1 MTAVWVAGPGEAEA
15 VAELIRGFR
24 DWYARS
30 RPSDESVRASV
41 QLLLADPNTDFLLAA
56 PGEGE
61 APVGVCALRYRHSVW
76 TGADDCWMEDLFVRP
91 EAQGRGLGRALVEAA
106 LQRARERGCLRVE
119 LDVDEDNRA
128 ARALY
133 ARLGFDEH
141 AKTGPPERT
150 LFVGYHFE
158 PG

>member
-15 VAELIRGFR
+15 VAGLIRGFR

-91 EAQGRGLGRALVEAA
+91 ETQGRGLGRALDRRD
-106 LQRARERGCLRVE
+106 RARPGDRLC
-119 LDVDEDNRA
+119 
-128 ARALY
+128 ARAGRR
-133 ARLGFDEH
+133 A
-141 AKTGPPERT
+141 
-150 LFVGYHFE
+150 
-158 PG
+158 

>member
-1 MTAVWVAGPGEAEA
+1 M
-15 VAELIRGFR
+15 
-24 DWYARS
+24 
-30 RPSDESVRASV
+30 
-41 QLLLADPNTDFLLAA
+41 
-56 PGEGE
+56 
-61 APVGVCALRYRHSVW
+61 W

-91 EAQGRGLGRALVEAA
+91 EPQGRGLGRALVEAA